1 MLQYN
6 VFVKNLWQPCCKAS
20 LICEIQ
26 QAAFED
32 MAETYQRVRLHPFYL
47 PLCTKDVFHYS
58 CYLWTQNLDIYLLQL
73 PSSLL
78 SSLISSPLSS
88 LLPSPLRCHTL
99 LTCVC
104 ALVPSFSL
112 AFDNGSG
119 GCFWLSLFFLFASSL
134 FLHSLEKK
142 ELFYLSVYKTC
153 HLFCAKHKMCIC
165 RLYWSAWKQRHDW
178 SPLSFW
184 YIYIWNLF
192 ILFEVLL

>member
-119 GCFWLSLFFLFASSL
+119 GCFWLSLFFFYSL
-134 FLHSLEKK
+134 RLCSFTTWKKK

-165 RLYWSAWKQRHDW
+165 RLYWSA
-178 SPLSFW
+178 
-184 YIYIWNLF
+184 
-192 ILFEVLL
+192 